1 MLLSSEWHPA
11 ERLPAAYREILPDGL
26 TQVERSLVPVGNVE
40 CFAELGEMVEW
51 ADMFGL
57 LKLPD
62 DERERAKK
70 SAVLCRMYWESLGDL
85 PADLLTLALKRTR
98 SGHGYS
104 KLPLPADIRGYITE
118 ELCRRQLMA
127 MRLATAIKFGT
138 FTAEPLPERERI
150 TPEQAAEV
158 REKVQACRK
167 ALVGLVEQV
176 NLGDL
181 DGFKPR
187 AAEQR

>member
-1 MLLSSEWHPA
+1 VLLSSEWKPADALPA
-11 ERLPAAYREILPDGL
+11 EYRAALAPALEE
-26 TQVERSLVPVGNVE
+26 VNRSLLPVSNRE
-40 CFAELGEMVEW
+40 CFAQLGELLVW

-57 LKLPD
+57 VKMPD
-62 DERERAKK
+62 EKRELTQKTA
-70 SAVLCRMYWESLGDL
+70 ALCRMYWESLGDL
-85 PADLLTLALKRTR
+85 PADLLTLALRRTR
-98 SGHGYS
+98 NGHAYS

-127 MRLATAIKFGT
+127 MRLKTAIILGNFE
-138 FTAEPLPERERI
+138 EPPLTKRERI

-158 REKVQACRK
+158 RATVQACRK

-187 AAEQR
+187 AAE